1 MLEPRRP
8 ALGPIEDMTREDMA
22 AILQPAYRQT
32 VSPDRLRDSHHRV
45 ARLAASGLRNW
56 EISQKTGYSLA
67 RVGQLLGAPAM
78 QDLVAKYRGKV
89 DAAWLAQV
97 GDDYAIAV
105 RSRQMALNQRYDR
118 LEAADC
124 GDIPPIPLKDLN
136 AIIADT
142 EDRYGV
148 MKKSGNINLNADFAA
163 ELERAIA
170 RSGKVIEVVPEEGKL
185 RRKA

>member
-1 MLEPRRP
+1 
-8 ALGPIEDMTREDMA
+8 
-22 AILQPAYRQT
+22 
-32 VSPDRLRDSHHRV
+32 
-45 ARLAASGLRNW
+45 
-56 EISQKTGYSLA
+56 
-67 RVGQLLGAPAM
+67 M